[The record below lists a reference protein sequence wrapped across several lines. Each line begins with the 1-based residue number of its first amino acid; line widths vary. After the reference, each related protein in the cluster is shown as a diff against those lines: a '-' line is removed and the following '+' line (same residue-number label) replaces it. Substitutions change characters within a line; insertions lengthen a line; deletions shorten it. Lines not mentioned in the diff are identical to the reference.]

1 MSIALKVGV
10 PQQYLGADP
19 VIESGDPEICALSSE
34 LRTVHGSDEEFAKAA
49 FDWVRDN
56 VEHSIDALNPL
67 VTLSSTEV
75 LRERVGLCYAKS
87 HLLVA
92 LLRSQG
98 IPSGLCYQ
106 RLHNAGGH
114 VLHGLVAV
122 YLYGSWHRLDPR
134 GNRPGVSTTF
144 SLNGEDLAYEID
156 ESLGEV
162 DYPQVLRFPAVN
174 VVHALRG
181 SQDVLVLCDGG
192 LPSELSAESE
202 LQG

>member
-1 MSIALKVGV
+1 M
-10 PQQYLGADP
+10 
-19 VIESGDPEICALSSE
+19 
-34 LRTVHGSDEEFAKAA
+34 
-49 FDWVRDN
+49 
-56 VEHSIDALNPL
+56 
-67 VTLSSTEV
+67 
-75 LRERVGLCYAKS
+75 
-87 HLLVA
+87 
-92 LLRSQG
+92 
-98 IPSGLCYQ
+98 
-106 RLHNAGGH
+106 
-114 VLHGLVAV
+114 
-122 YLYGSWHRLDPR
+122 
-134 GNRPGVSTTF
+134 STTF